1 MTDKD
6 EFCRLIR
13 TNEKAMY
20 YLAFSLVRNDA
31 DAAEIISESIFRGY
45 KNMESLKSTDAF
57 KTWILRIVHNTA
69 VETIRKN
76 SKVIFL
82 DEIDHLAYNNDNSL
96 TTSISLKQAIEKLK
110 PDYRTAII
118 LYYYEDLSISD
129 ISKITNS
136 SIATVKQ
143 RLSRGRKHLREILK
157 EDYDSE

>member
-1 MTDKD
+1 MTDKE

-45 KNMESLKSTDAF
+45 KNMESLKNTDAF

-76 SKVIFL
+76 SKIIFL
-82 DEIDHLAYNNDNSL
+82 DETDHLTYNNDNSL
-96 TTSISLKQAIEKLK
+96 TTSISLKHAIGKLK
-110 PDYRTAII
+110 PDYRTVIT

-136 SIATVKQ
+136 SISTVKQ
-143 RLSRGRKHLREILK
+143 RLSRGRKYLREILK
-157 EDYDSE
+157 ENYDSE